1 MPRGRR
7 NLSLEEQI
15 SQVEENIQITE
26 AALKTLKTKLSELE
40 EQRKRE
46 HLELLYQKIL
56 ASGKTMEEAL
66 ELLNA

>member
-15 SQVEENIQITE
+15 AQVEENIQITE

-40 EQRKRE
+40 EQKKRE

-56 ASGKTMEEAL
+56 SSGRTVEEAL

>member
-15 SQVEENIQITE
+15 AQVEENIQITE
-26 AALKTLKTKLSELE
+26 TALKTLKTKLSELE
-40 EQRKRE
+40 EQKKRE
-46 HLELLYQKIL
+46 YLELLYQKIL
-56 ASGKTMEEAL
+56 SSGKTVEEAL

>member
-15 SQVEENIQITE
+15 LQVEENIRITE
-26 AALKTLKTKLSELE
+26 AALKTLKSKHSELE
-40 EQRKRE
+40 EKRKKE

-56 ASGKTMEEAL
+56 SSGKTVEEAL

>member
-15 SQVEENIQITE
+15 VQVEENIQITE

-40 EQRKRE
+40 EQRKKE

-56 ASGKTMEEAL
+56 ASGKTVEEAL